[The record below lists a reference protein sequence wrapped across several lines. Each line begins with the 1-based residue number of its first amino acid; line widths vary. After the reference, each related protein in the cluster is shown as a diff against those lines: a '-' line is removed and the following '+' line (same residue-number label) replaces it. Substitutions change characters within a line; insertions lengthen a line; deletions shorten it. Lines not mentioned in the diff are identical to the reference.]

1 NIAIAGYRYS
11 TSGFNT
17 LSDVLET
24 YRDDY
29 KYYYND
35 RVKNRTEITVSQS
48 LGDKLG
54 YFNIGGVMEDYWN
67 QRRRNNSLNVGY
79 SN

>member
-1 NIAIAGYRYS
+1 
-11 TSGFNT
+11 
-17 LSDVLET
+17 LET

-79 SN
+79 SNSWSGITYNFNYSQALLNK